1 MKRIMLL
8 SISLLALSFLSCQRN
23 TGQSNKKEKKTA
35 DVCNYVDPFIGTGAH
50 GHTFPGP
57 CLPHG
62 MVQLSPDTGEHGW
75 DWCSGYHDTDH
86 SVMGFS
92 MTHLSGTGA
101 ADLGDILFMA
111 YNGAWKTKP
120 GSKAHP
126 NEGYR
131 SVFSHKQE
139 HASVGYYSVFLKSY
153 GIKAEL
159 TVGKRSGMMRYTF
172 PKTGNRN
179 IIIDLNRG
187 IQNHTVS
194 SAVHF
199 VGNNAIEGYRQ
210 SHGWA
215 NDRYVYFYAK
225 FSQPFEKHAIVENGK
240 IIGGANNASGKV
252 VKALVRFAQTTNK
265 PLLVKVGISA
275 VSMANAKANLE
286 SGIPGWN
293 FDQVR
298 KDAVKTW
305 EKALSK
311 ITVKGGTK
319 EQLRTFYTALYHALL
334 APYLYSDVNGQYVGM
349 DRKVHTANFNYYTVF
364 SLWDTFRA
372 AHPLYQL
379 IEPGENNDFVKTM
392 LTMYKQEGHLPVWE
406 LDGNETWCMIG
417 THSVSVIADDIL
429 HGQPDFSIPE
439 AYQAMKSAVDDTIR
453 GLKAYHK
460 YGYVPDNVESNSVS
474 RTVEDAYTDWCVAQV
489 AKKLGKMAD
498 YRKYMKRAEN
508 FKNLFN
514 PANGGFLQGKN
525 TKGQW
530 RKNFNPIDVSRLGSD
545 DFTEGNSWQ
554 YTFFAPQ
561 DVDGLIHLIG
571 SRKAFIRKLNALF
584 DQPSI
589 NNNPSEPD
597 VSGMIGQYA
606 QGNEPSHEIA
616 YLYDYAGAPYET
628 ASHVR
633 LIMDSLYNDT
643 RNGLCGNDDCG
654 QMSAWYV
661 FGAMGF
667 YPVNPASGVYAI
679 GSPLFPKLTLHTGS
693 KKPFTVE
700 AKNVS
705 KKNMYIQ
712 SATLNGKDY
721 PYSWITQKQIEQG
734 GKLVFHMGD
743 KPSKWATKAADCPV
757 SKIKL

>member
-1 MKRIMLL
+1 MMKKNLF
-8 SISLLALSFLSCQRN
+8 LAIFLVFS
-23 TGQSNKKEKKTA
+23 TIGGMTYAQS
-35 DVCNYVDPFIGTGAH
+35 VVSYVDPFIGTGGH

-62 MVQLSPDTGEHGW
+62 MVQLSPDTGEQGW

-86 SVMGFS
+86 SLMGFS
-92 MTHLSGTGA
+92 FTHLSGTGA

-111 YNGAWKTKP
+111 YTGAWKTKP
-120 GSKAHP
+120 GSKANP
-126 NEGYR
+126 EEGYR

-139 HASVGYYSVFLKSY
+139 HASAGYYSVFLKSY

-159 TVGKRSGMMRYTF
+159 TVAKRSGMMRYTF
-172 PKTGNRN
+172 PGTGNRN

-194 SAVHF
+194 SSVRF
-199 VGNNAIEGYRQ
+199 VGKDAIEGYRQ

-215 NDRYVYFYAK
+215 NNRYVYFYAK
-225 FSQPFEKHAIVENGK
+225 FSQPFEKQAIVEKGN
-240 IIGGANNASGKV
+240 IVEGATNAKGKV
-252 VKALVRFAQTTNK
+252 VKALVRFGNSSDK

-286 SGIPGWN
+286 AGITGWN
-293 FDQVR
+293 FDAVR
-298 KDAVKTW
+298 QNAAKTW
-305 EKALSK
+305 NDVLSK
-311 ITVKGGTK
+311 INVHGGTK
-319 EQLRTFYTALYHALL
+319 NQLRTFYTAIYHSML
-334 APYLYSDVNGQYVGM
+334 APYLFSDVNGQYIGM
-349 DRKVHTANFNYYTVF
+349 DRKVHTANFDYYTVF

-379 IEPGENNDFVKTM
+379 IEPKKNNDFVKTM
-392 LTMYKQEGHLPVWE
+392 LTMYKEGGRLPVWE

-417 THSVSVIADDIL
+417 THSISVIADAAL
-429 HGQPDFSIPE
+429 HGYHNFSLPE
-439 AYQAMKSAVDDTIR
+439 AYKAMKAAVDDTIR

-460 YGYVPDNVESNSVS
+460 YGYVPDNVEANSVS
-474 RTVEDAYTDWCVAQV
+474 ITVEYAYTDWCVAQM

-498 YRKYMKRAEN
+498 YRKYIKRAKN
-508 FKNLFN
+508 FQNLIN
-514 PANGGFLQGKN
+514 PATGFLQGKN
-525 TKGQW
+525 TKGEW
-530 RKNFNPIDVSRLGSD
+530 RKNFSPLNVSRWGKN

-561 DVDGLIHLIG
+561 DVDGLIQKLG
-571 SRKAFIRKLNALF
+571 GRKAFIQKLDSLF
-584 DQPSI
+584 DLPSV
-589 NNNPSEPD
+589 NNNPDEPD

-616 YLYDYAGAPYET
+616 YLYDYVGERYKT
-628 ASHVR
+628 ADRVCEIR
-633 LIMDSLYNDT
+633 DSLYNDT
-643 RNGLCGNDDCG
+643 RDGLCGNDDCG

-679 GSPLFPKLTLHTGS
+679 GSPMFPKVTLRTGS
-693 KKPFTVE
+693 KKPFTIE

-705 KKNMYIQ
+705 KVNKYIQ
-712 SATLNGKDY
+712 SATLNGKEY
-721 PYSWITQKQIEQG
+721 PYSWITEKQIEKG
-734 GKLVFHMGD
+734 GKLIFKMGD
-743 KPSKWATKAADCPV
+743 KPSKWATKEKDWPV
-757 SKIKL
+757 SKITQ

>member
-1 MKRIMLL
+1 MKRSLFFMVFLTMTLL
-8 SISLLALSFLSCQRN
+8 GGMSYA
-23 TGQSNKKEKKTA
+23 QS
-35 DVCNYVDPFIGTGAH
+35 VVSYVDPFIGTGGH

-62 MVQLSPDTGEHGW
+62 MVQLSPDTGEQGW

-86 SVMGFS
+86 SLMGFS

-101 ADLGDILFMA
+101 SDLGDILFMA

-126 NEGYR
+126 EEGYR
-131 SVFSHKQE
+131 SVFSHKNE

-153 GIKAEL
+153 NIKAEL

-194 SAVHF
+194 SYARI
-199 VGNNAIEGYRQ
+199 VGKNVIEGYRQ

-215 NDRYVYFYAK
+215 KNRYVYFYAK
-225 FSQPFEKHAIVENGK
+225 FSQPFEKQALLEKGKIVE
-240 IIGGANNASGKV
+240 GATDAKGKV
-252 VKALVRFAQTTNK
+252 VKALVRFANTTNK

-275 VSMANAKANLE
+275 VSIANAKANLE
-286 SGIPGWN
+286 AGIPGWN
-293 FDQVR
+293 FDAVR
-298 KDAVKTW
+298 QNAVKTW
-305 EKALSK
+305 EAALSK
-311 ITVKGGTK
+311 IKVKGGTR
-319 EQLRTFYTALYHALL
+319 EELRTFYTAIYHSLL
-334 APYLYSDVNGQYVGM
+334 APYLFSDVNGQYVGM
-349 DRKVHTANFNYYTVF
+349 DRKVHTTKGYDYYTVF

-379 IEPGENNDFVKTM
+379 IEPKKNNDFVRTM
-392 LTMYKQEGHLPVWE
+392 LDMYKEGGRLPVWE

-417 THSVSVIADDIL
+417 THSVSVIADAAL
-429 HGQPDFSIPE
+429 HGYHNFNLEE
-439 AYQAMKSAVDDTIR
+439 AYKAMKSAVDDTIR

-460 YGYVPDNVESNSVS
+460 YGYVPDNVENNSVS
-474 RTVEDAYTDWCVAQV
+474 ITVEYAYTDWCVAQM

-498 YRKYMKRAEN
+498 YHKYLKRAEN

-525 TKGQW
+525 SKGQW
-530 RKNFNPIDVSRLGSD
+530 RKNFNPINVSRLGSD

-571 SRKAFIRKLNALF
+571 GRKAFAKKLDELF
-584 DQPSI
+584 DQPSV
-589 NNNPSEPD
+589 NNNPNEPD

-616 YLYDYAGAPYET
+616 YLYDYVGEPYKT
-628 ASHVR
+628 ADRVHE
-633 LIMDSLYNDT
+633 IMDSLYNDT

-661 FGAMGF
+661 FGALGF
-667 YPVNPASGVYAI
+667 YPVNPASGEYVI
-679 GSPLFPKLTLHTGS
+679 GSPIFPKVTMHTRGN
-693 KKPFTVE
+693 KPFTVE
-700 AKNVS
+700 AKDVS
-705 KKNMYIQ
+705 KTNKYIQ
-712 SATLNGKDY
+712 SATLNGKPY
-721 PYSWITQKQIEQG
+721 PYSYITEKQIEQG
-734 GKLVFHMGD
+734 GKLVFQMGD
-743 KPSKWATKAADCPV
+743 KPSKWATKADDCPV
-757 SKIKL
+757 SKIGH